1 MSGFLFE
8 KSVMSVQF
16 IQMCFQE
23 LSSTTY
29 FCLSVILVFECNSA
43 KKSICSTQAIIA
55 TYVLKLFFIASKV
68 VCRVTANNSTRSHLS
83 HPQKKGRTAFFRTI
97 CEMERLSS
105 KSSIILKQYILF
117 LQCNVQ

>member
-43 KKSICSTQAIIA
+43 KKSICPTQAIIA

-68 VCRVTANNSTRSHLS
+68 VCRVTANNSTRTSQSPTKRKVEQHS
-83 HPQKKGRTAFFRTI
+83 SGQFVKWKDFHPKVG
-97 CEMERLSS
+97 
-105 KSSIILKQYILF
+105 LF
-117 LQCNVQ
+117 